1 MSHEGAVA
9 RPFQHLI
16 DQPKPTFAVLSQVII
31 DAANSIS
38 INPTREGGPLA
49 GVAFAKLRDQL
60 FLSPRLTQW
69 QLGYDDNGKR
79 GYWLKITMV
88 YNMTNTVT
96 VGEDK
101 VVLSLSNRDN
111 PRHFDIV
118 NGLPAATLFKSIQDA
133 QDIVRPKGL
142 SPKGLGPKGLGGMAA
157 SEEEEFFT
165 ESDPEYIE
173 SAGLDVALQDI
184 SSDSVEDDTEDDAEL
199 IVESAEPEF
208 ATSSYKEVQAA
219 EINEE
224 LAEPVE
230 REVAE
235 LRENL

>member
-88 YNMTNTVT
+88 YNMTTTVT

-133 QDIVRPKGL
+133 QAIVRPRGL
-142 SPKGLGPKGLGGMAA
+142 TGMAA

-165 ESDPEYIE
+165 EPDPEYIE
-173 SAGLDVALQDI
+173 SAGLDVALQDTP
-184 SSDSVEDDTEDDAEL
+184 SDSVEDDTEDDAEL
-199 IVESAEPEF
+199 IVESA
-208 ATSSYKEVQAA
+208 
-219 EINEE
+219 
-224 LAEPVE
+224 
-230 REVAE
+230 
-235 LRENL
+235 